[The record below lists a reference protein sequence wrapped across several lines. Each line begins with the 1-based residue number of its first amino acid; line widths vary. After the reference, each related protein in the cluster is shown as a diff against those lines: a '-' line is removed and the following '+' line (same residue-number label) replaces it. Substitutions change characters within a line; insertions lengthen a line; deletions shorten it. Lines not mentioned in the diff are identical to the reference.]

1 MKKNILTILFFT
13 SCIFSYAQRELWG
26 NNKTQSYID
35 YSNPA
40 NPVTYPYF
48 GNITKYDINGE
59 NPSVVHVF
67 NGVNGKLPTGKL
79 FQASNGKLYG
89 MTSTYSSS
97 TGQNDDACLFEYDLI
112 LNKFRIVHTFDHTI
126 YHSELMES
134 GVIEGTTGKLYGSIG
149 TYFFCYTIA
158 TETTTMHV
166 LNNYFASLSG
176 ELVKASDNFLYGC
189 IFLPANPCPN
199 ISSIGAHHGMIIKIN
214 PLTNTSL
221 VKYAFNCD
229 VSDGTFPTGGLI
241 EETPN
246 VLTSSAMSGG
256 LFYNAGTIFEYN
268 IQSNTFTKKQNLD
281 GEIIGA
287 FPQAMAKG
295 NNGKL
300 YGVCTFGGTT
310 ITQPNNYFNYYG
322 SIFEYTPATNAINK
336 LYNFPNGGMTSAI
349 RPKSIMR
356 ASTGLFFGTY
366 EAGIFRFNPI
376 DNTSVTPCFNCP
388 LTDPNAY
395 VTESLIE
402 ICRKPSYQEFVI
414 NTFNSCVGDNF
425 SFNVQN
431 TNATSYIWKKNNI
444 DLPTQNSG
452 ILNLVNVTTNDN
464 GTYTCQMV
472 NECGTTVTMPLQL
485 TVNCLGTDDFV
496 TLDKSITLF
505 PNPTNNI
512 LNIKIYEN
520 RNVEISKIEITNLL
534 GQIVFSEEKS
544 NTKIDVSK
552 FQSGIYL
559 LKLTTNKGS
568 WSGKFIKE

>member
-26 NNKTQSYID
+26 FNSTESYVD
-35 YSNPA
+35 YSNPS
-40 NPVTYPYF
+40 NPVTFPYF

-67 NGVNGKLPTGKL
+67 DGVNSKLPKGKL

-89 MTSTYSSS
+89 LTSVHTFF
-97 TGQNDDACLFEYDLI
+97 TGIDNDVCLFEYDLI

-126 YHSELMES
+126 YNSQLMES
-134 GVIEGTTGKLYGSIG
+134 GVIEGTTGKLYGAIG
-149 TYFFCYTIA
+149 AYFFCYTID

-176 ELVKASDNFLYGC
+176 ELIKANDNFLYGC
-189 IFLPANPCPN
+189 IYLPNNPCPN
-199 ISSIGAHHGMIIKIN
+199 ITSIGAYKGIIIKIN
-214 PLTNTSL
+214 TTNNTSQ
-221 VKYAFNCD
+221 VKYIFNCD
-229 VSDGTFPTGGLI
+229 NSGGNGPRGSFI
-241 EETPN
+241 EETPGI
-246 VLTSSAMSGG
+246 LTGTAGAGG
-256 LFYNAGTIFEYN
+256 TYNAGTLFEYN
-268 IQSNTFTKKQNLD
+268 IITNTFTKKLNFD
-281 GEIIGA
+281 GEVIGA
-287 FPQAMAKG
+287 YPQAMVNG

-300 YGVCTFGGTT
+300 YGVCTSGGNIVTP
-310 ITQPNNYFNYYG
+310 PNTFFDYYG
-322 SIFEYTPATNAINK
+322 SIFEYTPATNTINK